1 MARARRVSLF
11 QREIRISLSSA
22 ALDILYNLAQVLSE
36 GGVDGDAFYGS
47 VMVTIDLSG
56 GKPAALAFCQATR
69 LFSLAESLG
78 GVESLIGYPWSM
90 SHAAFPDKEKRRKGI
105 SERTVRLSVGIE
117 HVDDLCEDLD
127 QALQA
132 AANTG

>member
-47 VMVTIDLSG
+47 VMVTIDLSR
-56 GKPAALAFCQATR
+56 AADLVSDHCDDATTRRVADLIASDKRIRDRALRLGEREAERLAGCPLGDTQIDLHVRRTGSHLHIDMDIEA
-69 LFSLAESLG
+69 SLEA
-78 GVESLIGYPWSM
+78 
-90 SHAAFPDKEKRRKGI
+90 
-105 SERTVRLSVGIE
+105 
-117 HVDDLCEDLD
+117 
-127 QALQA
+127 
-132 AANTG
+132 